1 MLCLLRLSFPFY
13 FQWQYPFFVFLLSYC
28 FSVPS
33 WAHGRSGRG
42 VQQGIEAVVWQMTEN
57 SSAVAAGAVGGT
69 VCAGRSKALFL
80 KDDERFL
87 FDFGGESA
95 VDGATMTGRD
105 STSPASCAFACPHEG
120 EGDDADRQVLR
131 DGVDAELGVRG
142 KVAVASLSAAEVRR
156 FFDAALNAG
165 SDVFLNMPL
174 NEAVEKFQFG
184 LQRYSEA
191 LSRHTRQEKQ
201 RRAVP
206 RKRTR
211 ISSDDDDINSNN
223 NNNTSSPKNAGGS
236 FEGKRRTHK

>member
-1 MLCLLRLSFPFY
+1 
-13 FQWQYPFFVFLLSYC
+13 
-28 FSVPS
+28 
-33 WAHGRSGRG
+33 
-42 VQQGIEAVVWQMTEN
+42 MTEN